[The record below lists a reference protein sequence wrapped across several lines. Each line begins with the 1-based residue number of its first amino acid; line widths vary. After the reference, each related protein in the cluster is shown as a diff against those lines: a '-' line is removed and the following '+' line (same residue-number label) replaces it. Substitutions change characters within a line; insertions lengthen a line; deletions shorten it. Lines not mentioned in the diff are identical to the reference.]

1 MKQIIRSFILIFI
14 TLAHLGAGSP
24 DIDGPQNPK
33 ITVYPNPAT
42 DYISFDNVDNIG
54 QVAIVNLVGRKL
66 KMFENIQRGE
76 RYDVSDLP
84 GGMYLVQIMD
94 QNGKVVSTVRVSK
107 R

>member
-1 MKQIIRSFILIFI
+1 M
-14 TLAHLGAGSP
+14 
-24 DIDGPQNPK
+24 DGPQNPK